1 MSADKRSV
9 HTDALATLG
18 LPEID
23 VDGVPAARD
32 AIHLAVEPV
41 IAGALLKP
49 GERVVLRKT
58 EEGLR
63 AFRGDVSNGVGIVDP
78 FLVKAVKKGQKF
90 WLVLNPRTITSLR
103 HVWAHPAF
111 DSEVESTKG
120 TELLTKISDPK
131 ETSKAYLESVAET
144 LDVTLSALIRHAEEF
159 EANGTWWV
167 SGGDFEGIGVG
178 NDFWK
183 HLSVYTGKE
192 YKSEGNFL
200 SCSC

>member
-58 EEGLR
+58 DEGLR
-63 AFRGDVSNGVGIVDP
+63 AFRGDVSDGVGIVDP
-78 FLVKAVKKGQKF
+78 FLVKAVKNGQKF

-111 DSEVESTKG
+111 DAEVESTKG
-120 TELLTKISDPK
+120 TELLKK
-131 ETSKAYLESVAET
+131 ASKAYLESVAAS
-144 LDVTLSALIRHAEEF
+144 LDVTLSDLIEHAEDF
-159 EANGTWWV
+159 EEDGSWWV
-167 SGGDFEGIGVG
+167 GGNDFESMSVG
-178 NDFWK
+178 KEFWK
-183 HLSVYTGKE
+183 HLSVHTGKE